1 MTQMERIYAALK
13 RGERLTHL
21 TALRRFRCAR
31 LAARIGDLRDK
42 GVPVQTTMVR
52 SGDTRIAR
60 YSL

>member
-1 MTQMERIYAALK
+1 MSQTNMILSALK

-52 SGDTRIAR
+52 SGNTRVAR